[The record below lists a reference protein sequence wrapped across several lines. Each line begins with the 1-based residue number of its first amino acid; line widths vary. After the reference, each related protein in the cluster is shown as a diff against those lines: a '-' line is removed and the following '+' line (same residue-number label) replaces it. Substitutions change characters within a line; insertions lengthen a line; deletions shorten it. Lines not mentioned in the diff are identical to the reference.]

1 MPSEQ
6 GKRWVVVGGGI
17 AGLLAARRL
26 AGDGHQVTLVEADDA
41 LGGRLRH
48 VEVAGLTLD
57 AGAESFAT
65 RGDSVQRL
73 CEELGLAGAIV
84 SPAESPA
91 WVIAPDRAYPL
102 PATGWLG
109 IPLKPFAADVRH
121 VLGPWGSLRACV
133 DLVLPTRGIG
143 DDVTV
148 GEVASTR
155 LGRRAAERLLAPV
168 MSGVYSRPLEDLPI
182 DAIAPGLAHDVRAHG
197 GLIRAARSRRSLGAP
212 GAAVRGLVGGVATLA
227 AAVAADAVQRGA
239 TLRTGVAVTSL
250 RAAGQGWRLETSAG
264 LIDADR
270 VVVALPRHRV
280 AALLDGPADDPRY
293 VAIVV
298 MVLDAPE
305 LDAAPR
311 GTGVLVRPGVTR
323 AKALTHATAKWPW
336 LASSL
341 PQGRHVV
348 RLSYAVTPGEDVR
361 SHAIAD
367 ASRLLG
373 VELSESDV
381 RGMAQ
386 VEWLDASPTAVANT
400 QPLPG
405 LHLVGSAAGLS
416 GLAAIVTADEVADFS

>member
-1 MPSEQ
+1 MTSEQ
-6 GKRWVVVGGGI
+6 GKRWVVIGGGI

-26 AGDGHQVTLVEADDA
+26 AGVGHEVTLLEADDA

-65 RGDSVQRL
+65 RGDAVQRL
-73 CEELGLAGAIV
+73 CEELGLADAIV
-84 SPAESPA
+84 SPAASPA
-91 WVIAPDRAYPL
+91 WVIAPDRSYPL

-109 IPLKPFAADVRH
+109 IPLKPFARDVLH
-121 VLGPWGSLRACV
+121 VLGWWGSLRACL
-133 DLVLPTRGIG
+133 DLALPTRGIG

-148 GEVASTR
+148 GEVASVR
-155 LGRRAAERLLAPV
+155 LGRRATERLLAPV
-168 MSGVYSRPLEDLPI
+168 MSGVYSRPLEDLPLK
-182 DAIAPGLAHDVRAHG
+182 AIAPGLAADVRARG
-197 GLIRAARSRRSLGAP
+197 GLIRAARSRRALGAP

-227 AAVAADAVQRGA
+227 QAVAAEAVERGA
-239 TLRTGVAVTSL
+239 TLRTGVEVTGL
-250 RAAGQGWRLETSAG
+250 RAVDGGWRLETSAEP
-264 LIDADR
+264 IDADS
-270 VVVALPRHRV
+270 VALAIPRHRV
-280 AALLDGPADDPRY
+280 AALMEASPPDASH

-341 PQGRHVV
+341 PKGRHVV

-361 SHAIAD
+361 SHALAD

-373 VELSESDV
+373 VRLSED
-381 RGMAQ
+381 Q
-386 VEWLDASPTAVANT
+386 VLGLEQTEWPDATPSFVPDKEPSP
-400 QPLPG
+400 G
-405 LHLVGSAAGLS
+405 IRLVGSAAGLI
-416 GLAAIVTADEVADFS
+416 GLAAIVAADAADDFS